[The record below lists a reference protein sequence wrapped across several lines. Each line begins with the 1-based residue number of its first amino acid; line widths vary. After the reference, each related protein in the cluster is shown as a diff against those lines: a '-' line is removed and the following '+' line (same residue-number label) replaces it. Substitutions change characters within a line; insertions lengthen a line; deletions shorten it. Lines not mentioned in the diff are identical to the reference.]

1 MFETWAEGVTDR
13 REQLSELLTEERKSR
28 KIRQQQ
34 LAHKLGQPQ
43 SRISRIENG
52 EYHIDV
58 GEFLALADAIG
69 FDPGIALRKI
79 QGAAHNDCSLDE
91 ALAIVKAAGYRVT
104 KPRTKPKSPEHK
116 TRVGPTCVIEFDDGV
131 VTRMSTWCASDEKL
145 DWDRGVRLAQAAY
158 QSRTRRS
165 PPAII
170 AARFER
176 DGQVLARRN
185 GGEMS

>member
-1 MFETWAEGVTDR
+1 MFETWAEDVVDR
-13 REQLSELLTEERKSR
+13 REKLATLLHEERR
-28 KIRQQQ
+28 ARGIRQQG
-34 LAHKLGQPQ
+34 LARKLGLPQ
-43 SRISRIENG
+43 SRISRVENG
-52 EYHIDV
+52 KGGLDV
-58 GEFLALADAIG
+58 CEFLVFAEAIG

-79 QGAAHNDCSLDE
+79 QTAGNGVLDE
-91 ALAIVKAAGYRVT
+91 ALAIVKAAGYRIV

-176 DGQVLARRN
+176 DGQLLAQRN